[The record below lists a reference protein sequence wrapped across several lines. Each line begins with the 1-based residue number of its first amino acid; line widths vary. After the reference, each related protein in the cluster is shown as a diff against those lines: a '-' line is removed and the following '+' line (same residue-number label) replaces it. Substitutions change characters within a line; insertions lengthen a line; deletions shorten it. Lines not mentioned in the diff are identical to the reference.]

1 MIEDIS
7 KYFLN
12 TDRLLSRKSV
22 LFLNFMTL
30 IAQCSIYWDTS
41 VMFLIPPENQHRLPL
56 VRLLVT
62 EFSSCDSEVSNV
74 ERRLVWIERMLS
86 FLSQIFLNNNIILI
100 TNCYYNNDF
109 VEAKCTPCQK
119 LKMHQSSSAWQLHVQ
134 IILLVIIHCVK
145 LVNYKDLK
153 NVSKREKLSARANSY
168 NSDTK

>member
-12 TDRLLSRKSV
+12 TDRLLFRKPV

-30 IAQCSIYWDTS
+30 IAQCSIYLDTS
-41 VMFLIPPENQHRLPL
+41 VMLLIPPGNQHYLPL

-62 EFSSCDSEVSNV
+62 QFSSCDSEVSNV
-74 ERRLVWIERMLS
+74 ERRLLWIERMLS

-109 VEAKCTPCQK
+109 VEVKYTPYQK
-119 LKMHQSSSAWQLHVQ
+119 LKIHRSSSAWQLHVQ
-134 IILLVIIHCVK
+134 IMLLVTIHCVK
-145 LVNYKDLK
+145 Q
-153 NVSKREKLSARANSY
+153 SKLQSF
-168 NSDTK
+168 